1 MGTSSVRLLIAFGAA
16 TTWWTSYVS
25 IFYVDIDFAHI
36 LGDYLKFA
44 GVYKRET
51 APFVLTPEFIH
62 VMGGVESSNFE
73 LFRKLCCD
81 GYNMLRRQAYF
92 LIRLFKLLL
101 KTGIP
106 LLRSEKDLDYLHTAF
121 SLDLDNEMASKKF
134 DSLIEESR
142 ANLRSQ
148 INFFFHNLVH
158 PLDKKK

>member
-1 MGTSSVRLLIAFGAA
+1 VLISS
-16 TTWWTSYVS
+16 
-25 IFYVDIDFAHI
+25 DIDFAHI

-62 VMGGVESSNFE
+62 VMGGVESASFDR
-73 LFRKLCCD
+73 FRQLCSS
-81 GYNMLRRQAYF
+81 GYNMLRRQAFF
-92 LIRLFKLLL
+92 LIRLFKLML

-106 LLRSEKDLDYLHTAF
+106 QLRSEKDLAYLHTAF
-121 SLDLDNEMASKKF
+121 SLDLDDEAAAKKF
-134 DSLIEESR
+134 ENLIDEAR
-142 ANLRSQ
+142 VNLRSQ